1 MASQVVRVYRGLTE
15 EVQAVRGVDL
25 VLEPGSL
32 TAVLGPSGS
41 GKSTL
46 IRLLAGLDRP
56 SAGTITHG
64 STVLTDLSATRLR
77 RWRHRNVAFV
87 HQRPRSNLV
96 EHLSTAD
103 HIRMAGARGAR
114 RGARARWGW
123 PTRPGTASTSSP
135 AVSSSGWR
143 CWRRWRP
150 DAPCWSPTSRPRT
163 STTSGPARCSSG
175 CGEPPSD
182 DGTTVVYTTHD
193 PRITEEADRLLHLDH
208 GVLTTE
214 HDVRAA
220 TRLGVIDASGRVQ
233 LPPEARSLFPTSRVA
248 IEVEDGRVVLHP
260 PHERAP
266 TTGLAMTE
274 PLLVARDVTRSY
286 DVRGHAVL
294 ALRPTSLMVRAG
306 HVLAVTGPSGT
317 GKSTLVSILAGWD
330 RPTSGT
336 VERPARTVFVP
347 QRLALLDTLTVLD
360 NIALADAARAADVPA
375 LAAASPSTTCSTGSP
390 ARPRSASG
398 NGSGWPGRCT
408 PEPPSRSSTS
418 RPLTRTATTPGWSS
432 TR

>member
-1 MASQVVRVYRGLTE
+1 MSERVSSTIVATQVVKVYRGLTE

-64 STVLTDLSATRLR
+64 ATVLTDLSPSRLR
-77 RWRHRNVAFV
+77 RWRHGTVAFV

-96 EHLSTAD
+96 EHFTAAD
-103 HIRMAGARGAR
+103 HLRMAGARDADEVLGSLGLGEQAR
-114 RGARARWGW
+114 HRVDQLSGGEQQRLALLAAMASGRSLLVADEPTAHLDDERAGQVLDRL
-123 PTRPGTASTSSP
+123 RRTAE
-135 AVSSSGWR
+135 R
-143 CWRRWRP
+143 
-150 DAPCWSPTSRPRT
+150 
-163 STTSGPARCSSG
+163 
-175 CGEPPSD
+175 

-233 LPPEARSLFPTSRVA
+233 LPPEARALFPTSRVA

-260 PHERAP
+260 PPE
-266 TTGLAMTE
+266 
-274 PLLVARDVTRSY
+274 D
-286 DVRGHAVL
+286 RG
-294 ALRPTSLMVRAG
+294 
-306 HVLAVTGPSGT
+306 
-317 GKSTLVSILAGWD
+317 
-330 RPTSGT
+330 
-336 VERPARTVFVP
+336 
-347 QRLALLDTLTVLD
+347 
-360 NIALADAARAADVPA
+360 
-375 LAAASPSTTCSTGSP
+375 CS
-390 ARPRSASG
+390 R
-398 NGSGWPGRCT
+398 
-408 PEPPSRSSTS
+408 
-418 RPLTRTATTPGWSS
+418 
-432 TR
+432 